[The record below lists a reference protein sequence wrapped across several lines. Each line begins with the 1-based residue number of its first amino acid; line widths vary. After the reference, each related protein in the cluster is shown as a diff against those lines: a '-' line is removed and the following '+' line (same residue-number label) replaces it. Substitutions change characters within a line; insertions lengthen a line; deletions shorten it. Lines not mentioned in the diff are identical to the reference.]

1 MNQQIHNR
9 LLQLLQDFHSSQ
21 KALFTGSARPRDD
34 EWFANAEK
42 YMHAWVAIE
51 AWVSDCFK
59 MKEKIEPHLALLQ
72 WPDSMWMREILDGME
87 CRTWP
92 FGKNYNYYLPPAGP
106 DKG

>member
-21 KALFTGSARPRDD
+21 KALFTGRARPRDE
-34 EWFANAEK
+34 EWIANAEK

-51 AWVSDCFK
+51 AWVSDCFR
-59 MKEKIEPHLALLQ
+59 MKEKIEPHLTLLQ
-72 WPDSMWMREILDGME
+72 WPDSMWMREILDSME
-87 CRTWP
+87 WRTWP
-92 FGKNYNYYLPPAGP
+92 FGKNYNYWPASGP